1 MNRIVEKFNYL
12 KEKSEKAFIPFI
24 TAGDPDLATTLEL
37 VLALEKAGAD
47 IIEIGVPYSD
57 PMADGPVI
65 QASSTRALAS
75 GTKINSIMDKVSEI
89 REKTQIPLVYLL
101 YYNSIFKYG
110 LQKFLENCKEVGV
123 DGLIIPDLPLEERME
138 VIEVADKY
146 DICIIPMVA
155 PTSKGRIKAITNLG
169 KGFVYC
175 VSVNGVTGTR
185 QNLNT
190 DIGEYMDLIKSYTN
204 MPKALGF
211 GISNAEMAKTYAP
224 YCEAIIVGS
233 AIVKLVASGGP
244 RREMIKRVYD
254 FAVEIKNATQVASGK
269 SDKL

>member
-1 MNRIVEKFNYL
+1 MNRIVEKFKHL
-12 KEKSEKAFIPFI
+12 EEKNEKAFIPFV
-24 TAGDPDLATTLEL
+24 TAGDPDLDTTLEL
-37 VLALEKAGAD
+37 VLALEKAGSD
-47 IIEIGVPYSD
+47 IVEIGIPYSD

-65 QASSTRALAS
+65 QASSTRALAR
-75 GTKINSIMDKVSEI
+75 GIKIKLIMDKVKEI

-110 LQKFLENCKEVGV
+110 PERFFEECKEVGI
-123 DGLIIPDLPLEERME
+123 DGLIIPDLPLEERAE
-138 VIEVADKY
+138 VIEIANKY

-155 PTSKGRIKAITNLG
+155 PTSHARIKAITNLG

-190 DIGEYMDLIKSYTN
+190 DIKEYMDLVSSYTN

-211 GISNAEMAKTYAP
+211 GISNAEMAKAYAP
-224 YCEAIIVGS
+224 YCQAIIVGS
-233 AIVKLVASGGP
+233 AIIKLVAEGGTQ
-244 RREMIKRVYD
+244 EEIIKRVYD
-254 FAVEIKNATQVASGK
+254 FAIEIKNAIK
-269 SDKL
+269 

>member
-12 KEKSEKAFIPFI
+12 KSKNEKAFIPFI
-24 TAGDPDLATTLEL
+24 TGGDPDLDTTLEL
-37 VLALEKAGAD
+37 VLTLEKAGAD

-65 QASSTRALAS
+65 QASSTRSLAN
-75 GTKINSIMDKVSEI
+75 GTKIKSIMDKVREI

-110 LQKFLENCKEVGV
+110 DIEFFKKCKEVGI
-123 DGLIIPDLPLEERME
+123 DGLIIPDLPLEERAE
-138 VIEVADKY
+138 VIKIADKY
-146 DICIIPMVA
+146 DVCIIPMVA
-155 PTSKGRIKAITNLG
+155 PTSKSRIKAITNLG

-185 QNLNT
+185 QKLNT
-190 DIGEYMDLIKSYTN
+190 DIKEYMDLVSMYTD
-204 MPKALGF
+204 MPKGLGF
-211 GISNAEMAKTYAP
+211 GISNAEMAKAYAP

-233 AIVKLVASGGP
+233 AIIKLVAEGGS
-244 RREMIKRVYD
+244 RTEILKRVYD
-254 FAVEIKNATQVASGK
+254 FALGIKNAIN
-269 SDKL
+269 